1 MGGKNDRK
9 VMWYLFFLDAYTR
22 TINSSE
28 VPEAK
33 RRTNWAAAR
42 KRRGVYCHQQ
52 RGHVLV
58 AAHRGL
64 RRMLL
69 HPQEG
74 EDEGVTCPDRRG
86 GDAGL
91 CWWCEP

>member
-1 MGGKNDRK
+1 MGGDGRSG
-9 VMWYLFFLDAYTR
+9 LRSGGIL
-22 TINSSE
+22 
-28 VPEAK
+28 
-33 RRTNWAAAR
+33 
-42 KRRGVYCHQQ
+42 
-52 RGHVLV
+52 
-58 AAHRGL
+58 GL